1 MTRDFQPTKATEVS
15 NPMTTK
21 NEAQNALTKF
31 PKAQQDRMK
40 AVAAKQAA
48 RADGPPMKLKIKD
61 GVTQITFVH
70 PDPDLAQILMMA
82 DLGTCDPAFLSGV
95 QGQIAFIGTPGA
107 KIDEGASNFLLS
119 VVRGVQPRDELEAML
134 AVQMG
139 AIHQATMTLA
149 RRLNHVETIPQ
160 QDAAERALN
169 KLARTYTMQM
179 EALKRYRTGG
189 QQKVIVEH
197 VTVNAGK
204 QLSGPWRMGGRA
216 GMKADANPMHLCLF
230 SSAMKCAGRKP
241 AANFKGKDTSVHK
254 RNLAMNGRK
263 HTRHVCHSS
272 YRCGQL
278 LLAFSRSPLP

>member
-1 MTRDFQPTKATEVS
+1 MTRDFRPTNAPEVS

-21 NEAQNALTKF
+21 TEAQNALTKF

-107 KIDEGASNFLLS
+107 KIDDGASNFLLS

-197 VTVNAGK
+197 VTVNAGG
-204 QLSGPWRMGGRA
+204 QAIVGAVSHGG
-216 GMKADANPMHLCLF
+216 G
-230 SSAMKCAGRKP
+230 
-241 AANFKGKDTSVHK
+241 
-254 RNLAMNGRK
+254 
-263 HTRHVCHSS
+263 
-272 YRCGQL
+272 GQE
-278 LLAFSRSPLP
+278 